1 MLPKDNML
9 SKNHYEVKKI
19 LCPMGMEYRKIRA
32 WPNDCILYINEF
44 AEMRKCP
51 TCGVSWY
58 KAKDDD
64 CSNDESTNKD
74 RPTKV
79 SWYLRIIPR
88 FKQLFANGD
97 DAKNLTWH
105 ADGRKGDRLLQY
117 LADSS

>member
-1 MLPKDNML
+1 MNNHILDVNQTFPYFHVFRPPPFKHRIL
-9 SKNHYEVKKI
+9 SSSLK
-19 LCPMGMEYRKIRA
+19 
-32 WPNDCILYINEF
+32 
-44 AEMRKCP
+44 
-51 TCGVSWY
+51 SWY